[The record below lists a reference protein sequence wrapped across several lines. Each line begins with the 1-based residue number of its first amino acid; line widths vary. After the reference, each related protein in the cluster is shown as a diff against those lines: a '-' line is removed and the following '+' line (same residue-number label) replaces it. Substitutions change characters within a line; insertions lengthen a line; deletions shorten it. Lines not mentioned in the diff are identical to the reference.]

1 MRISNWS
8 SDVCSSDL
16 PPMTRSLIFA
26 GSLLAVALL
35 AGCREPSKTN
45 ETSEPAAASA
55 AAYYER
61 GPHRGRMLRD
71 GDFAVEVTIF
81 KDGVDPEF
89 PVYAYRNDKQIGR
102 ASCRERVCQYV

>member
-1 MRISNWS
+1 MRISDWC

-16 PPMTRSLIFA
+16 
-26 GSLLAVALL
+26 VALL
-35 AGCREPSKTN
+35 AGCGEPSKTN

-55 AAYYER
+55 AADYER

-81 KDGVDPEF
+81 ADGVDPDF
-89 PVYAYRNDKQIGR
+89 QVYASRNDKPVAPGAVTLYIAQKGSASGR
-102 ASCRERVCQYV
+102 DKRCQYV